1 MADALKG
8 ILPAVASPCD
18 ENDTFLEEKFAA
30 LAQSLYEQ
38 GVHGL
43 YVCGATGDGYHM
55 LTADRKRATEIA
67 VDLAA
72 DYDRTVITHV
82 GTSTTR
88 DSVELA
94 THAAQAGVDAIS
106 AMPPANC
113 SIEQLVS
120 YYREIT
126 SAAQVPLVVYYIPK
140 LTGIALTVDEML
152 RLVDLEGVAGFK
164 FSDWDLFFMK
174 RVLMARPDVAVF
186 NGNDEFL
193 CPGLLYGAS
202 GGIGMNYNL
211 FPKLFLG
218 IYEAVNSGDVA
229 RAMELETH
237 FLAYADVIFS
247 YGLRASFETLMR
259 DQDLA
264 PYCFRQPRQRF
275 DEATS
280 RKFLQEVRPKVAAI
294 EQAVVAGQG

>member
-1 MADALKG
+1 MTDALQG
-8 ILPAVASPCD
+8 ILPALASPCD
-18 ENDTFLEEKFAA
+18 ENDVFLDDKFAA

-43 YVCGATGDGYHM
+43 YVCGATGDGYGM
-55 LTADRKRATEIA
+55 LLEDRKRATEIA

-94 THAAQAGVDAIS
+94 THAAQAGVDAVS

-113 SIEQLVS
+113 NIQQLVS
-120 YYREIT
+120 YYQEIAR
-126 SAAQVPLVVYYIPK
+126 AAQVPLVVYYIPK
-140 LTGIALTVDEML
+140 LTGTALTLDEML
-152 RLVDLEGVAGFK
+152 RLVDIEGVAGFK
-164 FSDWDLFFMK
+164 FSAPDLSFMK
-174 RVLMARPDVAVF
+174 RVLIARPDIAVF
-186 NGNDEFL
+186 NGNDELL

-211 FPKLFLG
+211 FPRLFVA
-218 IYEAVNSGDVA
+218 IYQAVNAGDIA
-229 RAMELETH
+229 RAMVLQNH
-237 FLAYADVIFS
+237 FLPFVDVIFR
-247 YGLRASFETLMR
+247 YGLRPSFETLMR
-259 DQDLA
+259 EQGLA
-264 PYCFRQPRQRF
+264 PYCFRRPRQRF

-280 RKFLQEVRPKVAAI
+280 RKFLEEVHPKVAAI
-294 EQAVVAGQG
+294 EQAVKAAER